1 MDFLQPL
8 FGEEALTF
16 AQFTEKLQAQTGIK
30 LANLASGEYVS
41 QSKYADLETANSALQ
56 TQLSEAND
64 TIKGYQDMDIDSIKQ
79 SATEWETK
87 YNQAIADAQAADARR
102 AMEAAVSD
110 LKFTSQGAKRA
121 FLEDLQKQNLPLQEG
136 KLLGL
141 TDFVDGYRKNDPDA
155 FVVDGGKP
163 QFATGGKP
171 AAPATEVTLEAFKA
185 MGYADR
191 LKLKT
196 EQPETYQALA
206 GTKG

>member
-1 MDFLQPL
+1 MDYLQPL
-8 FGEEALTF
+8 FGDGALTF

-41 QSKYADLETANSALQ
+41 QSKYADLETANATLQ

-64 TIKGYQDMDIDSIKQ
+64 TIKGYQDMDIDGIKQ
-79 SATEWETK
+79 SSKDWEEK
-87 YNQAIADAQAADARR
+87 YNTAIADAQAADARR
-102 AMEAAVSD
+102 AMEGAISD
-110 LKFTSQGAKRA
+110 LKFSSQGAKRA
-121 FLEDLQKQNLPLQEG
+121 FMEDLQKQNLPLQEG

-141 TDFVDGYRKNDPDA
+141 TDFVDGYKKTDPDA

-163 QFATGGKP
+163 KITSGGQP